1 MTSTLYLSSSG
12 LADDRKVLAA
22 TSDNARALVVL
33 NALDGSSAQ
42 RQEVFDVEAAGLA
55 ALGYSCRELDLREHF
70 GDPGNLADALA
81 QSQLVWVAGGNTFV
95 LARATAQAGFDN
107 ALRQVRDDQD
117 LAYGGYSAGAC
128 LAGPDL
134 AGIDLM
140 DDPHFLPDG
149 YNAAEAPRT
158 LRLIDERIVPHWK
171 SKSPESSGASLAAK
185 FLKKARL
192 QFRCLKD
199 GETYVVGGNTAN
211 SDADELA
218 MRMATMPH
226 LHC

>member
-1 MTSTLYLSSSG
+1 MTSTTYLSSSG
-12 LADDRKVLAA
+12 LAEDRKVLAA
-22 TSDNARALVVL
+22 TTDHARAWVVL
-33 NALDGSSAQ
+33 NALDGSSAA
-42 RQEVFDVEAAGLA
+42 RQNAYESEAAGLV
-55 ALGYSCRELDLREHF
+55 ALGYGCQELDLRDHF
-70 GDPGNLADALA
+70 GATDQLTEALA
-81 QSQLVWVAGGNTFV
+81 KSQLVWVAGGNTFV
-95 LARATAQAGFDN
+95 LARATAQSGFDE
-107 ALRQVRDDQD
+107 ALRQVRETQD
-117 LAYGGYSAGAC
+117 LSYGGYSAGAC

-140 DDPHFLPDG
+140 DDAQFLPDG
-149 YNAAEAPRT
+149 YGPDTAPRT

-171 SKSPESSGASLAAK
+171 SKSPESSGASSAAK

-199 GETYVVGGNTAN
+199 GETYVIGAAAAA
-211 SDADELA
+211 SDDLA